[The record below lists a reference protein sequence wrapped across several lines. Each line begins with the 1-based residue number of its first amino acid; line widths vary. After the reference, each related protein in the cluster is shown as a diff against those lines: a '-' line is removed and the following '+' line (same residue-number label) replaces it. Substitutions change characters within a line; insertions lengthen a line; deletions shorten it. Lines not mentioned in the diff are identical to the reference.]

1 MRIYMS
7 EAELLLVNNA
17 DGCTIYT
24 IQFLSESD
32 SEFER
37 FYARFKDDAEYNPDL
52 MRIVALINK
61 IADMGALERYFRP
74 EGKLKDGVCA
84 LPVLQSKL
92 RLYCLRL
99 SDKILVLGNGGV
111 KKTRTYNE
119 DDTLKGY
126 VLTLQNFEKLIR
138 EGEKD
143 GTISITANTIETDK
157 TFDI

>member
-1 MRIYMS
+1 MS

-24 IQFLSESD
+24 IQFLSGSD

-52 MRIVALINK
+52 MKIVALINK

-119 DDTLKGY
+119 DDMLKGY

>member
-1 MRIYMS
+1 MS
-7 EAELLLVNNA
+7 EVELLLVNNA

>member
-1 MRIYMS
+1 MVAPFILYNS
-7 EAELLLVNNA
+7 
-17 DGCTIYT
+17 Y
-24 IQFLSESD
+24 QESD

-52 MRIVALINK
+52 MKIVALINK

-119 DDTLKGY
+119 DDMLKGY

>member
-1 MRIYMS
+1 MS

-24 IQFLSESD
+24 IQFLSESN

-52 MRIVALINK
+52 MKIVALINK

-119 DDTLKGY
+119 DDMLKGY

>member
-52 MRIVALINK
+52 MKIVALINK

-74 EGKLKDGVCA
+74 EGKLKDGVCT